1 VKVGRREFLKLIGS
15 AAASVVVRPD
25 DIEPE
30 VEINGVPVEEVIN
43 TGSVDV
49 LEGMPCGPLPLAT
62 YAQQMD
68 AQWVATVHDRD
79 DCPLCQ
85 NLSGRSWV
93 EPPPVPEPEYDCDFY
108 MAIDQGVCHQSW
120 IDPVTGEARR
130 TAIEWFDHGLHTIFR
145 ANSQYLGEALSA
157 EVDPFTYAH
166 SIWAAG
172 LAALWQM
179 VTDEGKRWPPVT

>member
-1 VKVGRREFLKLIGS
+1 MKVGRREFLKLIGAAIGS
-15 AAASVVVRPD
+15 AAVPKGERGKQ
-25 DIEPE
+25 PE
-30 VEINGVPVEEVIN
+30 AVEKGKWHHF
-43 TGSVDV
+43 
-49 LEGMPCGPLPLAT
+49 A
-62 YAQQMD
+62 
-68 AQWVATVHDRD
+68 
-79 DCPLCQ
+79 
-85 NLSGRSWV
+85 RSWEGDGTFEGYYLDGTEVTREEFV
-93 EPPPVPEPEYDCDFY
+93 EATKFDVVIGNPPFQPQEYDCDFY

-179 VTDEGKRWPPVT
+179 VTDEGKQWPPTT